1 MHKHKINQIYDPR
14 KIYEIAKVRS
24 LMMGVN
30 HYVLQTYFDFILT
43 INLQP
48 NATHR
53 WHIQRKH
60 ELEWIVSNKKSFVD
74 SKTFSR
80 KLWPLRYWQNTFI
93 RTWNYYY
100 CVINVMLL
108 LYLLAA
114 VRKVENEFARA
125 LLKSWKRTSAHAFC
139 RVPNSPWLMTSPN
152 LWKIP
157 ALIAA

>member
-1 MHKHKINQIYDPR
+1 MKLQKFDHWWWVLTTTSFKHILISFKLSIYSP
-14 KIYEIAKVRS
+14 
-24 LMMGVN
+24 M
-30 HYVLQTYFDFILT
+30 Q
-43 INLQP
+43 
-48 NATHR
+48 
-53 WHIQRKH
+53 HIDDIFKGNTSQN
-60 ELEWIVSNKKSFVD
+60 EFFSNEKSFVD
-74 SKTFSR
+74 SKTFSP

-114 VRKVENEFARA
+114 VRKVENEFTRA

-139 RVPNSPWLMTSPN
+139 RVPNSAWLMTSPN

-157 ALIAA
+157 ALTAA